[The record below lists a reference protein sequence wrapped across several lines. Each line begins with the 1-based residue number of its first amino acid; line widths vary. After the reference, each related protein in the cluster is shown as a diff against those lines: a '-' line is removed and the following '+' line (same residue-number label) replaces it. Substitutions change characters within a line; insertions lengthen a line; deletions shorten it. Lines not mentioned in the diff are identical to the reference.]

1 MNNYPW
7 NQVNPYLD
15 VIDTR
20 KKFFNKFCYAIVYKC
35 LGSNIIRL
43 ATNLVDIDVY
53 IDRRISGDQMLKK
66 HSMWSRAGY
75 ITSPGDINKQ
85 QITALFNI
93 KHNKP
98 MGTYLR
104 VEEPFVRIYGQTE
117 QLLYNI
123 ASNELAAWKL
133 NLCELHRPSNVAA
146 ELLLNSGNIVMKT
159 NNGYRYK
166 FVLRDGYYGEENKL
180 ALSNYLIQ
188 LGDIVKV
195 SPTVKNNLMSKGRH
209 LWRGWFYSNEYD
221 IKTMIDLIAPGAVSN
236 IHEVTSIE

>member
-1 MNNYPW
+1 M
-7 NQVNPYLD
+7 
-15 VIDTR
+15 
-20 KKFFNKFCYAIVYKC
+20 VYKC
-35 LGSNIIRL
+35 LGGNIIRL

-53 IDRRISGDQMLKK
+53 TDRRISSDHIMKK
-66 HSMWSRAGY
+66 HSIWTRSGY
-75 ITSPGDINKQ
+75 IGPNDINKQ
-85 QITALFNI
+85 QITAFFNI
-93 KHNKP
+93 KYNKP
-98 MGTYLR
+98 TGTYLR

-133 NLCELHRPSNVAA
+133 NLCELHKPINTRA
-146 ELLLNSGNIVMKT
+146 ELLLDRGNIVMKT
-159 NNGYRYK
+159 NIGYRYK
-166 FVLRDGYYGEENKL
+166 FLLRDGYYGEENKL
-180 ALSNYLIQ
+180 ALCNYLTQ

-195 SPTVKNNLMSKGRH
+195 SPTVKHNLMSNSKH